1 MNTQIQ
7 VLNNAN
13 SAPALPGNV
22 NAGAVSIEA
31 QRAITEAQSKIQLAK
46 MFPRNETEAF
56 DRLMFA
62 CSHPGFA
69 EEAFYSL
76 PRGDKSISG
85 PSIRLAEEIAR
96 LYGNFTYGHRELS
109 RGNGKSEV
117 EVFAWDVENNNYT
130 SRQITVMH
138 VQDTKSGSYALRSQA
153 DVDTRIANIASKQLR
168 GRILSLIPKWM
179 LSEAVNQ
186 CRKTLAGGQDK
197 EQREARIA
205 ALEARFSARGVDK
218 KALEGYLGHPLKLIT
233 DDEIAD
239 LFGVYTAIKEGSPVN
254 EFFIEPVAENQTA
267 KKLEAAVNGNQPEPE
282 KKARKPRQVKEQPAA
297 QDVPQD
303 TKDTVPDMIPEGKE
317 DNQQDAEGPV
327 NGQEQQA
334 QAPQNDKPED
344 GHNPVF

>member
-7 VLNNAN
+7 VLNQAN
-13 SAPALPGNV
+13 SAPALPGSV

-179 LSEAVNQ
+179 LAEAVSQ
-186 CRKTLAGGQDK
+186 CRKTLAGGQNK
-197 EQREARIA
+197 EQREARIEA
-205 ALEARFSARGVDK
+205 LQARFATRGVNRQALEQ
-218 KALEGYLGHPLKLIT
+218 YLGHPLKLIT

-254 EFFIEPVAENQTA
+254 EFFIEKAPENETA
-267 KKLEAAVNGNQPEPE
+267 QKLEAAVSGNQDAPKAKRGPRKAKEAEPAAATVSETAEQTASPADEKSEPE
-282 KKARKPRQVKEQPAA
+282 SEPEQVTEPA
-297 QDVPQD
+297 
-303 TKDTVPDMIPEGKE
+303 KDT
-317 DNQQDAEGPV
+317 DNSA
-327 NGQEQQA
+327 
-334 QAPQNDKPED
+334 ED
-344 GHNPVF
+344 GDSTPVF

>member
-7 VLNNAN
+7 VLNQAN
-13 SAPALPGNV
+13 SAPALPGSV

-197 EQREARIA
+197 EQREARVQ

-218 KALEGYLGHPLKLIT
+218 QALEQYLGHPLKLIT

-239 LFGVYTAIKEGSPVN
+239 LFGVYTALKEGSPVN
-254 EFFIEPVAENQTA
+254 EFFIEKNPENETA
-267 KKLEAAVNGNQPEPE
+267 RKLEAAVSGNQDQP
-282 KKARKPRQVKEQPAA
+282 KKATRTRKVKEAEPTAPAA
-297 QDVPQD
+297 EEPA
-303 TKDTVPDMIPEGKE
+303 PENEAPAAEKNASE
-317 DNQQDAEGPV
+317 DAPQDAEQP
-327 NGQEQQA
+327 QTEEQ
-334 QAPQNDKPED
+334 PQDDQPE
-344 GHNPVF
+344 GNNNPVF

>member
-197 EQREARIA
+197 EQRDARIQG
-205 ALEARFSARGVDK
+205 LEARFAARGVDK

-254 EFFIEPVAENQTA
+254 EFFIEPVIENETA
-267 KKLEAAVNGNQPEPE
+267 KKLEAAVKGNQPEPE
-282 KKARKPRQVKEQPAA
+282 KKTRKPRQAKEQPIA
-297 QDVPQD
+297 QDAPQD
-303 TKDTVPDMIPEGKE
+303 AAPTPDVPPERE
-317 DNQQDAEGPV
+317 QEPRQDAERPED
-327 NGQEQQA
+327 GQEHPA
-334 QAPQNDKPED
+334 QAPENDEPED

>member
-13 SAPALPGNV
+13 AAGLPTNV
-22 NAGAVSIEA
+22 NAGAVTIEA
-31 QRAITEAQSKIQLAK
+31 QRAVTEAQSKIQLAK
-46 MFPRNETEAF
+46 MFPRNETDAF
-56 DRLMFA
+56 DKLMFA

-138 VQDTKSGSYALRSQA
+138 VQDTKGGSYALRSQA
-153 DVDTRIANIASKQLR
+153 DIDTRIANIASKQLR

-179 LSEAVNQ
+179 LSEAVGR
-186 CRKTLAGGQDK
+186 CRQTLAGGQDK
-197 EQREARIA
+197 EQREQRVA
-205 ALEARFSARGVDK
+205 ALEARFATRNVDK
-218 KALEGYLGHPLKLIT
+218 QALERYLGHPLKLIT
-233 DDEIAD
+233 DEEIAD

-254 EFFIEPVAENQTA
+254 EFFIDPAAAKDETA
-267 KKLEAAVNGNQPEPE
+267 QKLEAAVSGNQADA
-282 KKARKPRQVKEQPAA
+282 KKARSPRKVKDAPAQEAAPEQPSPADEKTSPAEDASDKTDQPATDEKPAA
-297 QDVPQD
+297 
-303 TKDTVPDMIPEGKE
+303 KDG
-317 DNQQDAEGPV
+317 DNS
-327 NGQEQQA
+327 
-334 QAPQNDKPED
+334 
-344 GHNPVF
+344 VF